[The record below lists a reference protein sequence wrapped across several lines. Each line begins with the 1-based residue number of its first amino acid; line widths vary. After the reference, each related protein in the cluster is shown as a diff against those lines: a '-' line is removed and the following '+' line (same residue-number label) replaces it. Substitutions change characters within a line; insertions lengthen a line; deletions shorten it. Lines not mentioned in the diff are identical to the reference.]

1 LDKGKMRQIFG
12 NTLWL
17 GHAGDVWD
25 VRGLM
30 AVNIKAVV
38 DLALNEQPVI
48 LPRELIYCRFPL
60 LDGSGNPSWLLR
72 AAIKTLVSLLKAKV
86 NTFVYCG
93 AGMSRSPCIAGA
105 AISLLRD
112 CSPSAGLALV
122 TESGPKD
129 ISPALWKDV
138 QSQLPKKP

>member
-1 LDKGKMRQIFG
+1 
-12 NTLWL
+12 
-17 GHAGDVWD
+17 
-25 VRGLM
+25 M

-38 DLALNEQPVI
+38 DLALNEQPAV
-48 LPRELIYCRFPL
+48 LPREIIYCRYPL
-60 LDGSGNPSWLLR
+60 LDGAGNPSWLLK
-72 AAIKTLVSLLKAKV
+72 AAVKTVVTLLKAKV

-112 CSPSAGLALV
+112 CSASAGLALV
-122 TESGPKD
+122 TDKVRD

-138 QSQLPKKP
+138 QSILPKRP